1 LAGSQHDDLVFFLD
15 RCLGKKI
22 VAERLGSAGL
32 RVEVHADHFPETEN
46 SPEEHDGIWLITVG
60 RKGWV
65 ILTKD
70 ERIRR
75 NQIELAALLASGAPS
90 FASTAGNITGEQL
103 ADSFLAA
110 MPQIRRFL
118 KRHQPPFIATV
129 SRLGTV
135 RMLLPHS
142 DLIRRL

>member
-1 LAGSQHDDLVFFLD
+1 LAGSQPDDPIFFLD

-22 VAERLGSAGL
+22 VAERLRSSGL
-32 RVEVHADHFPETEN
+32 RVEVHADHFPQTES
-46 SPEEHDGIWLITVG
+46 SPEEHDGTWLVTAG

-70 ERIRR
+70 EKIRR
-75 NQIELAALLASGAPS
+75 NQIELAALLSARAPT
-90 FASTAGNITGEQL
+90 FASTAGNLTGDQL

-118 KRHQPPFIATV
+118 KRHRPPFVATV
-129 SRLGTV
+129 SRLGAV
-135 RMLLPHS
+135 RMLLTHS